1 MRPQLQADVQ
11 IDQWTYNE
19 HVCFYISK
27 PTQLLS
33 IREYMIGS
41 MIKGGIVSVDLEG
54 GLRNSN
60 DGCIAIIQMCNP
72 AAREI
77 YILDYFLLSK
87 EKDI

>member
-1 MRPQLQADVQ
+1 
-11 IDQWTYNE
+11 
-19 HVCFYISK
+19 
-27 PTQLLS
+27 
-33 IREYMIGS
+33 MIGS

-54 GLRNSN
+54 RLRNSN

-77 YILDYFLLSK
+77 YVLDYFLLSK